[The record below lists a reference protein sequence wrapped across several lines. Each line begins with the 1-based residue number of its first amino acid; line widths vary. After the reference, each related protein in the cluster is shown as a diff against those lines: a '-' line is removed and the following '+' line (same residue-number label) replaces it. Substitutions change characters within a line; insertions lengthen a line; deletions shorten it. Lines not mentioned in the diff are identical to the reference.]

1 MLTLA
6 FLLALRAYFKR
17 QPMPKWLEERLERLR
32 NLKICAWLPFKLQ

>member
-17 QPMPKWLEERLERLR
+17 QPMPKWLEERVMRLR
-32 NLKICAWLPFKLQ
+32 SLKIWARLPFKLQ